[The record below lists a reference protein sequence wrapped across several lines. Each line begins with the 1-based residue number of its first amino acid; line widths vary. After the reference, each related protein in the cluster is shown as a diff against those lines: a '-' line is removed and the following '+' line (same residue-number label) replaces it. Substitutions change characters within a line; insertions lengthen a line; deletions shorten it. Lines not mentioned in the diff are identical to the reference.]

1 MAMTT
6 GNTTAAKPVC
16 ALLNNY
22 SVEMTAKDGPHLEEA
37 ADIIPQGTKIPVTF
51 LPAET
56 FEMRIAA
63 AKRARDLGFL
73 PIPHISARRLKS
85 QEELEGFLAR
95 LQREVRTHLAF
106 VFGGAPAQQMG
117 PYEDA

>member
-1 MAMTT
+1 MKGKGSMAMRT

-22 SVEMTAKDGPHLEEA
+22 SIEMTAKDLPHLEAA

-51 LPAET
+51 LPGET

-63 AKRARDLGFL
+63 AKRVRGLAFL
-73 PIPHISARRLKS
+73 PIPHIPAPPLPSLYA
-85 QEELEGFLAR
+85 LESFLPP
-95 LQREVRTHLAF
+95 L
-106 VFGGAPAQQMG
+106 
-117 PYEDA
+117 